1 MRGGDC
7 GYISEPMI
15 DPPTHSTRT
24 PKIVLTG
31 GPGAGK
37 TVITRTLAA
46 RYPERFVLVPEAAT
60 AVYSDLSTRW
70 DRLDLE
76 GRRRVQRMIYAHQ
89 VGQED
94 RVAEANPGRT
104 LLLDRGTIDGAA
116 YWPDGPGAYWG
127 DLGTT
132 NDREIARYDQV
143 IWLETA
149 AALGIYDGDASNP
162 VRFESPAAAV
172 ESGRL
177 LQHLWKDHPRLH
189 HVGAFVS
196 LDDKIAAVLECLG
209 HG

>member
-1 MRGGDC
+1 MPNPSSYPSPAR
-7 GYISEPMI
+7 
-15 DPPTHSTRT
+15 
-24 PKIVLTG
+24 KIVLTG

-37 TVITRTLAA
+37 TVITHTLAA
-46 RYPERFVLVPEAAT
+46 RYPDRFVLVPEAAT
-60 AVYSDLSTRW
+60 QVYSDLATRW

-94 RVAEANPGRT
+94 RVAADHPGKT

-116 YWPDGPGAYWG
+116 YWPDGPGAYWE

-132 NDREIARYDQV
+132 NDRELSRYDHV

-149 AALGIYDGDASNP
+149 AALGIYDGDVSNP

-177 LQHLWKDHPRLH
+177 LQELWKDHPHLH
-189 HVGAFVS
+189 HVGAFVT
-196 LDDKIAAVLECLG
+196 LDDKIAAVMECL
-209 HG
+209 